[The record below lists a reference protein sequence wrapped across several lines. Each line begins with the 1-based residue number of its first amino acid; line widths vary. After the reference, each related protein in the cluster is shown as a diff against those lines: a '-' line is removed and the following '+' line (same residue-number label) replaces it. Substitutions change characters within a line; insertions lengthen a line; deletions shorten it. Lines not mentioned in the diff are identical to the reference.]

1 MTVQELAKAHNWNM
15 VTKCP
20 YCDTDLKIN
29 ANHTRLYC
37 PNEFCPSMST
47 GTIMKWC
54 DVHGIKEL
62 GLTTLE
68 KIQEQGYFLTVSR
81 LYLDPCLPEC
91 NVKMFSLLGK
101 NWVNITE
108 EIEAHRKTTL
118 AKFLAG
124 YNISGLGEKSVQK
137 VLSAHSIETFNQ
149 LYDSTIPDRFT
160 CDGIGFITSKKFKER
175 CALKYHMLDEVTV
188 TEVDGKKKYTHVYK
202 PISEVAN
209 APEPEPPTP

>member
-160 CDGIGFITSKKFKER
+160 CDGIGFITSKKFS
-175 CALKYHMLDEVTV
+175 
-188 TEVDGKKKYTHVYK
+188 DGLEKNR
-202 PISEVAN
+202 E
-209 APEPEPPTP
+209 